1 MVALAP
7 EARLRAVTPP
17 RMLTVAIRPAVVSS
31 GLLAGALVA
40 VLLADLT
47 LQGNP
52 TGYIAFHQATTVLY
66 TATLPPLGAV
76 MAISI
81 IVSLVKGRGVPGIG
95 WLLITALACG
105 VVGMLVTVLVHF
117 PLNATIMTWRVGVVP
132 ADFVSVASRWVAAH
146 LVRTVI
152 TVIAFVLGMIALE
165 MVTRAKPRSASTTR
179 AHSN

>member
-7 EARLRAVTPP
+7 EAHLRAVTRP
-17 RMLTVAIRPAVVSS
+17 RMLTAAIRTAVVSS

-81 IVSLVKGRGVPGIG
+81 MVSLVKGRGVPGIR

-105 VVGMLVTVLVHF
+105 IVGMLVTVVVNF
-117 PLNATIMTWRVGVVP
+117 PLNATIMTWRFGVVP
-132 ADFVSVASRWVAAH
+132 PDFVSVAARWVAAH

-152 TVIAFVLGMIALE
+152 TMIAFVLGMISLE
-165 MVTRAKPRSASTTR
+165 RVTRAKARSALATR
-179 AHSN
+179 VHSN

>member
-7 EARLRAVTPP
+7 KARLRAVTPP
-17 RMLTVAIRPAVVSS
+17 MMLTAAIRTAVVSS
-31 GLLAGALVA
+31 GLRAGALAA

-47 LQGNP
+47 LQGYP

-81 IVSLVKGRGVPGIG
+81 VVSLVKGRDMPGIR
-95 WLLITALACG
+95 WLLITALVFG
-105 VVGMLVTVLVHF
+105 VVGMLVTVVVNF

-132 ADFVSVASRWVAAH
+132 ADFVSVAFRWVAAH

-152 TVIAFVLGMIALE
+152 TMIAFVLGMIAME
-165 MVTRAKPRSASTTR
+165 RVTRAKARSALATWV
-179 AHSN
+179 HSN

>member
-7 EARLRAVTPP
+7 EAHLRAVTRP
-17 RMLTVAIRPAVVSS
+17 RMLTAAIRTAVVSS

-47 LQGNP
+47 LRGNP

-81 IVSLVKGRGVPGIG
+81 MVSLVKGRGVPGIR

-105 VVGMLVTVLVHF
+105 IVGMLVTVVVNF
-117 PLNATIMTWRVGVVP
+117 PLNATIMTWRFGVVP
-132 ADFVSVASRWVAAH
+132 PDFVSVAARWVAAH

-152 TVIAFVLGMIALE
+152 TMIAFVLGMISLE
-165 MVTRAKPRSASTTR
+165 RVTRAKARSALATR
-179 AHSN
+179 VHSN